1 MKKSVNLG
9 SMKRVF
15 QISAALAMLVALS
28 SCADKAAK
36 IDKELKSWF
45 RQDEPGVA
53 VLVMR
58 SDTVL
63 FQGCYGLADMETK
76 ARVTPQTN
84 FNIASVSKQFT
95 ATAVMQ
101 LAEEGKLLLT
111 DPVGDYFPEYTDPL
125 WQKVQIRHLMSHTSG
140 IPDLRDYPREVK
152 IKGDDNLAIEYMQTL
167 DTLLFEPGTDYR
179 YTNPTY
185 VLLGRLIE
193 RVSGQPFEEYM
204 AEHIFAPAGMTNTC
218 YFGPEK
224 EIPDMAHAYNFID
237 EIPRRWPELDYGE
250 DTFFATRPDGGIYT
264 SIEDLSKWIPALVD
278 GKIVSSKSL
287 EALWTPFLGMKD
299 GEGYGY
305 GFGVMERDSLK
316 IIYHFG
322 GNGAFRS
329 AEAYYPEQ
337 KGLILILAAQNYWDR
352 DVLWKKLEDAFI
364 LGKE

>member
-1 MKKSVNLG
+1 MKRILPIFFAFLALALCYSCSSNERTVDKSLKSVFG
-9 SMKRVF
+9 
-15 QISAALAMLVALS
+15 
-28 SCADKAAK
+28 
-36 IDKELKSWF
+36 E
-45 RQDEPGVA
+45 DEPGAA

-58 SDTVL
+58 ADTVL

-76 ARVTPQTN
+76 VKVTPQTN

-111 DPVGDYFPEYTDPL
+111 DPVGKYLTEYTDTL

-152 IKGDDNLAIEYMQTL
+152 ITGDDNLSIEYMQTL
-167 DTLLFEPGTDYR
+167 DSLMFEPGTDYR

-193 RVSGQPFEEYM
+193 RVSGQPFEDYM
-204 AEHIFAPAGMTNTC
+204 EEHIFRPAGMDNTC

-224 EIPDMAHAYNFID
+224 EISNMAHAYDFVD
-237 EIPRRWPELDYGE
+237 ETPCSWAEMDYGE

-264 SIEDLSKWIPALVD
+264 SIEDLSKWIPALVA
-278 GKIVSSKSL
+278 GKVVSAKGL

-305 GFGVMERDSLK
+305 GFGIMERDCGNV
-316 IIYHFG
+316 IYHFG

-329 AEAYYPEQ
+329 VEAYYPEQ
-337 KGLILILAAQNYWDR
+337 NTLILILAARSKWDR
-352 DVLWKKLEDAFI
+352 DATWKMLEDAFV
-364 LGKE
+364 GKKK